1 MKKLILLV
9 SEQTIPNY
17 LIYKEFEKDIDFVYF
32 VSTPEMEKKDK
43 SAVII
48 EHLSK
53 EINYK
58 IIQVNG
64 FEIDSIRAKFKETF
78 SDKEQY
84 LVNITGGTK
93 IMSLEAYLYFSS
105 INAEFVYLNLG
116 RGTYTK
122 IQGNSN
128 QNNKLLLSRVRVYDY
143 LKLYGIEID
152 VKREKLEKNPD
163 IYPEATQ
170 YLFNNWMKYKEV
182 VSKFRKIVNGL
193 FKEEY
198 SQKKPLVSLR
208 VFDRIREEMNDIP
221 SMNFINEDNCTFKQG
236 KFLLGDWF
244 EKYIYFVFKDGL
256 ALNDASISQGFQ
268 IKTGELKVKN
278 ELDVVFCYLDSIYI
292 MECKTTVKTTEGS
305 KLDEFIY
312 KSTAISKHFGIQV
325 KPYLVTMDE
334 RVDLSSKDIE
344 RAKVYGVTIITKTEL
359 DSAEEML
366 RIFNQIKGS
375 N

>member
-43 SAVII
+43 SAVIV

-53 EINYK
+53 EIGFQ

-64 FEIDSIRAKFKETF
+64 FEIDSIRAKFKEIF

-122 IQGNSN
+122 IQGNIN

-170 YLFNNWMKYKEV
+170 YLYKNWVKYKEF
-182 VSKFRKIVNGL
+182 VSKFRKIVNVL
-193 FKEEY
+193 YEEEY
-198 SQKKPLVSLR
+198 SQKKPSVSLR
-208 VFDRIREEMNDIP
+208 VFDGIREEMNNIP
-221 SMNFINEDNCTFKQG
+221 SMNFINEENCTFKQG

-256 ALNDASISQGFQ
+256 GLNDASILQGFQ

-334 RVDLSSKDIE
+334 RVDLSPKNIE

-359 DSAEEML
+359 DSTEEML

-375 N
+375 K